1 MAVTAIWDVKEGLD
15 RVICYVAKSS
25 KTWNGQYASAAKYH
39 ALENVLQ
46 YTADQMKTEKQ
57 FYVSGINCEENPDQ
71 AKELF
76 EKTKRNWEK
85 EGGIVCFHG
94 YQSFAPGEVTPEVA
108 HAIGIELAKRLWG
121 DRFEVLVTTHLN
133 TKAVHDVFYNG

>member
-1 MAVTAIWDVKEGLD
+1 
-15 RVICYVAKSS
+15 
-25 KTWNGQYASAAKYH
+25 
-39 ALENVLQ
+39 
-46 YTADQMKTEKQ
+46 MKTEKQ
-57 FYVSGINCEENPDQ
+57 FYVSGLNCDEKPDAAQ
-71 AKELF
+71 KQF
-76 EKTKRNWEK
+76 EITKRRFKK

-133 TKAVHDVFYNG
+133 TKAVHDVFYKG

>member
-57 FYVSGINCEENPDQ
+57 FYVSGINCAENPDQ
-71 AKELF
+71 AKEQF
-76 EKTKRNWEK
+76 EKTKRNWDK

-94 YQSFAPGEVTPEVA
+94 YQSFAPKEVTPEVA

-133 TKAVHDVFYNG
+133 TKAVHDVFYKG